1 MFRRFSAMNHVSMT
15 AAVRAEAVSSC
26 AHSAMLNICLDAII
40 LASIIILGMIRLCL
54 PPAV

>member
-26 AHSAMLNICLDAII
+26 ARSAFLNITMDAII
-40 LASIIILGMIRLCL
+40 VASIIILGMIRLCL

>member
-1 MFRRFSAMNHVSMT
+1 MFHRFSAMNHVSMT